1 MQRPFYARIHT
12 LVAPAALLAAF
23 LCFLP
28 GHASAATQIFLTD
41 TASSSWPVPSDWN
54 NASNTIEVIG
64 AGGRSI
70 GKNGC
75 GGGGGAYSK
84 ISNLSLTPGG
94 SAAYQVGDGTVS
106 ATTSSSR
113 DTWFSSTGT
122 LLAKGGTGGGPYITN
137 CFGTG
142 GSAASGVG
150 TTKYSGGAG
159 VYSSPGGSEDEGGAG
174 GGAAGLNGNG
184 NDAWNDVGLMYGGA
198 GDAGFGGASTTGAAN
213 IGTEWDASH
222 GSGSGGG
229 YGDPGAPGGQYGGG
243 ASGNADGSHGG
254 PSGLVAGGG
263 GLIVITYTPAPLS
276 CTLTATPSTI
286 AQGAT
291 AGLAWTT
298 TSATSASLDNG
309 IGSVSI
315 GSGSATTT
323 ATTTTTY
330 TMTVSGPSGSDTCSA
345 TVTFDNDKIVFRDS
359 GSSWTVPDDWNN
371 ASNTVEVIGAGGPQ
385 TASYNP
391 GGGAYSKKNNIS
403 LTPGDSVS
411 YQIGVPTDGFANDPS
426 VDTWF
431 VSSTT
436 VRAAG
441 STGNSNG
448 GQASNGVGDV
458 KYSGGDAGF
467 SGGGAAGPNG
477 DGEDGSSITDDGGA
491 GDAGYGGAGGIAAAG
506 TQAGRNGGNGTEW
519 DALHGAGGGGAYGEP
534 GGCGGL
540 YGGGGSPSPEGQGCP
555 GANGLVVITYTPLTT
570 PGTPGTP
577 TFSNTTATSTT
588 VSWSTAAGASTYK
601 VERCTTTGCSSYTE
615 IASGVSGTSYDDT
628 GTLTGN
634 TTYGYRVRATNT
646 YGDGSYSSG
655 AEVTTLPNV
664 PGTPSFSSTTSTGT
678 TVSWSAPTGGAST
691 YKVERCTGTGC
702 SSYSQIAGSVSGTSY
717 NDTGTLSPST
727 TYRYRVRGTNTTG
740 DGLYSAGAE
749 VTTNANAATCTLS
762 ASPSGIIPG
771 GSSTLS
777 WTTTDA
783 SSASI
788 DNGIGS
794 VSTGSGSTSVTPS
807 ATTLYT
813 LTVSGTG
820 GGGSCTA
827 TVGVSRSAAT
837 FFGGH
842 VLISGSHIYI
852 R

>member
-1 MQRPFYARIHT
+1 M
-12 LVAPAALLAAF
+12 
-23 LCFLP
+23 
-28 GHASAATQIFLTD
+28 
-41 TASSSWPVPSDWN
+41 
-54 NASNTIEVIG
+54 
-64 AGGRSI
+64 
-70 GKNGC
+70 
-75 GGGGGAYSK
+75 
-84 ISNLSLTPGG
+84 
-94 SAAYQVGDGTVS
+94 
-106 ATTSSSR
+106 
-113 DTWFSSTGT
+113 
-122 LLAKGGTGGGPYITN
+122 
-137 CFGTG
+137 
-142 GSAASGVG
+142 
-150 TTKYSGGAG
+150 SGGD
-159 VYSSPGGSEDEGGAG
+159 PCFDR
-174 GGAAGLNGNG
+174 
-184 NDAWNDVGLMYGGA
+184 
-198 GDAGFGGASTTGAAN
+198 TG
-213 IGTEWDASH
+213 IGQPGTEWDGSH
-222 GSGSGGG
+222 GSGSGADGNNGDFTDGDGG
-229 YGDPGAPGGQYGGG
+229 EIVTGGAYGGG
-243 ASGNADGSHGG
+243 AGGNGCNGDGPVTGCSAEFQ
-254 PSGLVAGGG
+254 AGGM
-263 GLIVITYTPAPLS
+263 GLIVITYTPVPVS
-276 CTLTATPSTI
+276 CTLTGTPSTI

-309 IGSVSI
+309 IGSVST

-371 ASNTVEVIGAGGPQ
+371 ASNTVEVIGAGGPK
-385 TASYNP
+385 TASYAP
-391 GGGAYSKKNNIS
+391 GGGAYSKKSNLS
-403 LTPGDSVS
+403 LTSGDSIS
-411 YQIGVPTDGFANDPS
+411 YQIGIVTDGFANDPS

-431 VSSTT
+431 LSSTT

-441 STGNSNG
+441 STGNNSG

-458 KYSGGDAGF
+458 KYSGGDGE
-467 SGGGAAGPNG
+467 SGGGGAAGPHG
-477 DGEDGSSITDDGGA
+477 DGANAQTVSPYVDGGTA
-491 GDAGYGGAGGIAAAG
+491 DAGYGGIGGIGLAASHDD
-506 TQAGRNGGNGTEW
+506 RNGGNGTEW
-519 DALHGAGGGGAYGEP
+519 DALHGAGGGGGYNDSS

-540 YGGGGSPSPEGQGCP
+540 YGGGGSASPEGQGCT
-555 GANGLVVITYTPLTT
+555 GAGGLLVITYTPLTT

-577 TFSNTTATSTT
+577 TFSNTTATSTA
-588 VSWSTAAGASTYK
+588 VSWSAAAGASTYK
-601 VERCTTTGCSSYTE
+601 VERCATTGCSSYTE
-615 IASGVSGTSYDDT
+615 IATGVSGTSYDDT

-634 TTYGYRVRATNT
+634 TVYRYRVRATNGF
-646 YGDGSYSSG
+646 GDGSYSSG

-664 PGTPSFSSTTSTGT
+664 PGTPSFGSTTSTGT
-678 TVSWSAPTGGAST
+678 TVSWSAPTGGATT
-691 YKVERCTGTGC
+691 YKVDRCSGTGC
-702 SSYSQIAGSVSGTSY
+702 SSYSQIAGGVSGTSY

-749 VTTNANAATCTLS
+749 VTTPANAATCTLS

-788 DNGIGS
+788 DNGVGS

-842 VLISGSHIYI
+842 VLISGSHLYI